1 MDSGSGIPSVSGRSN
16 DSIDA
21 KDTPS
26 PNITGEISPPS
37 KSIYGAKIVPIL
49 LITMENPIPILRTI
63 VGKSSA
69 VKRCRI
75 VKEQLAQNLP
85 NIENKIFQ
93 FERGIRNGC
102 TIRQIPDSIRN
113 IQIDLFRPK
122 IGLSSVNIT

>member
-1 MDSGSGIPSVSGRSN
+1 MDSGSGIPNVSGRSN
-16 DSIDA
+16 DNIDA

-26 PNITGEISPPS
+26 PNSTGETSPPS

-49 LITMENPIPILRTI
+49 LTTMENPIPILRTI

-85 NIENKIFQ
+85 KTDNKIFQ
-93 FERGIRNGC
+93 IERGIRNGC
-102 TIRQIPDSIRN
+102 TIRLIPDNIRN
-113 IQIDLFRPK
+113 IQIDRFRPK
-122 IGLSSVNIT
+122 IGLSRVKIT

>member
-85 NIENKIFQ
+85 KIENKIFQ

-122 IGLSSVNIT
+122 IGLSRVNIT